1 MAEER
6 RSVEDVLPSEVLLVA
21 FSYLNERELCGSC
34 AGVCHRWKELAESD
48 YLWKELYRRRWR
60 RQRQSKAKQHD
71 EEDEQQLWTSHLASV
86 EGSKGEQVPWKEF
99 YLEQVRS
106 PAQTLLN
113 RIQANPLPFAKLV
126 GMMPEA
132 IEARK
137 LANRMTAEDE
147 LVLQLMS
154 LDRSSVLHHALS
166 AFPTSPRQ
174 NLLYARDVLNS
185 QILLWRT
192 ITSAGM
198 LVPMFVLS
206 VVLQKALPS
215 LYTAPSNYATA
226 PLRLSRLKSFW
237 LFFACSG
244 AYAFLQ
250 LLLLGTLPGYK
261 TPSTSYRSLRIL
273 CFKFVNQ
280 MSTGIVSEVSRWL
293 SCVVSMG
300 FFLLWNFGLKTTFI
314 SSGALVIYNALKRWR
329 RGSQTFSEILATAV
343 LVLVAIY
350 QVGSKNILLS
360 LFNWTAMPLF
370 HLLTANAYRSLLVHS
385 PTIPSAFALAVPLLQ
400 QRSRQA
406 LVDYQGTKNSH
417 LFACAM
423 FFETVVTV
431 LFRIYPLHYRSVRAG
446 SRTTITLSLLS
457 FKEWCKHLLQ
467 TYGNESRME
476 EEEAGEENNSITS
489 RRKLLSRARSCL
501 GATFAVFHFGLL
513 QFYLTNVTMRY
524 GLKTSLAVR
533 CLHELELFAFQLCP
547 TLISFSRRSL
557 TQK

>member
-1 MAEER
+1 MLATCSILKYFFGERLLLLVCCYTTSLQKRSRESKEQGREGRTEASEER
-6 RSVEDVLPSEVLLVA
+6 RITRKEKSNLLTTFHRYVGTNVCAIGCVTKGTTFALHSAEQLCNCSVATKPFEKLLVVLCLFWRICIPSA
-21 FSYLNERELCGSC
+21 PTFRVPDIRFSL
-34 AGVCHRWKELAESD
+34 
-48 YLWKELYRRRWR
+48 
-60 RQRQSKAKQHD
+60 
-71 EEDEQQLWTSHLASV
+71 
-86 EGSKGEQVPWKEF
+86 F
-99 YLEQVRS
+99 
-106 PAQTLLN
+106 
-113 RIQANPLPFAKLV
+113 F
-126 GMMPEA
+126 
-132 IEARK
+132 
-137 LANRMTAEDE
+137 
-147 LVLQLMS
+147 
-154 LDRSSVLHHALS
+154 SSVTFPYNFLS
-166 AFPTSPRQ
+166 YEQTS
-174 NLLYARDVLNS
+174 
-185 QILLWRT
+185 
-192 ITSAGM
+192 
-198 LVPMFVLS
+198 
-206 VVLQKALPS
+206 
-215 LYTAPSNYATA
+215 
-226 PLRLSRLKSFW
+226 
-237 LFFACSG
+237 
-244 AYAFLQ
+244 
-250 LLLLGTLPGYK
+250 TLPGYK